1 MSTAEWVKESGGY
14 EYTPEVLDHAKDFE
28 YTYPDEGDI
37 ISELLCITGELKGEM
52 QRLTCVDSTGR
63 QSKKIIIEYDVKQ
76 KGE

>member
-1 MSTAEWVKESGGY
+1 MALGKKVSPAKFLGAVSLGLGVAQGATQIIGGIAERRR
-14 EYTPEVLDHAKDFE
+14 
-28 YTYPDEGDI
+28 
-37 ISELLCITGELKGEM
+37 LKGEM